1 MGLVSVSESG
11 HSCMKKMVTLHVP
24 LRRNSQGKS
33 FKIFLGEHRR
43 GRQHNLKHKSQV
55 LVAVALSVP
64 SLPAAFDTMH
74 DRTEHQML
82 MLQGQ
87 WSEKKP
93 KTNTF
98 NMSSLTVTPF
108 ADKDLQRCW
117 ACLERSGSNERGRR
131 MLLQHP
137 SNSSI
142 SFKSCWKIED
152 FKKARFISQRF
163 D

>member
-24 LRRNSQGKS
+24 LWRNSQGKS

-87 WSEKKP
+87 WSEKTPQKQTP
-93 KTNTF
+93 STCPHWL
-98 NMSSLTVTPF
+98 SLP
-108 ADKDLQRCW
+108 LQTRTCKGAEPVW
-117 ACLERSGSNERGRR
+117 RGQDP
-131 MLLQHP
+131 MKGVEEC
-137 SNSSI
+137 SSSI
-142 SFKSCWKIED
+142 PAIPPSPLKVAE
-152 FKKARFISQRF
+152 R
-163 D
+163 